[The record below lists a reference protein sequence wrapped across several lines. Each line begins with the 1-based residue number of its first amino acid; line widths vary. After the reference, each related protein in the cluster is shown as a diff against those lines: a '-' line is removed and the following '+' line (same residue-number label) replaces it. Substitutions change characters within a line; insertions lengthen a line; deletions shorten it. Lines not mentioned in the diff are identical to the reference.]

1 MSEILLEIK
10 NISACYQAAGK
21 IPTGMGRTIQALA
34 GVSVSVSKG
43 EALGIIG
50 ESGSGKTTLARV
62 AAGLLK
68 PSAGDVCYDGRK
80 HEFRRC
86 HSWVQMVFQDPY
98 SSLNPSLD
106 VEAAVGEGLLLLK
119 GENTAVRRRK
129 VAEALAMVGL
139 PRNVLD
145 RYPHQL
151 SGGQQQRVALARA
164 LVPGPRLLVLDE
176 PLAALDVLAQ
186 AHLLRLLAELK
197 IRLNLSYLFVSH
209 NLAAVK
215 QLCDRVAVIHAG
227 RVVECGTVLQVLT
240 QPEHEYT
247 ARLLDAFLWP
257 DPTRG
262 KANDGRQ
269 IPLSG
274 RAGS

>member
-10 NISACYQAAGK
+10 NVSAYYQAAGR
-21 IPTGMGRTIQALA
+21 IPPGKGRTIQALA
-34 GVSVSVSKG
+34 GVSVCVAKG

-62 AAGLLK
+62 AAGLLT

-86 HSWVQMVFQDPY
+86 QSWVQMVFQDPY
-98 SSLNPSLD
+98 GSLNPSLD
-106 VEAAVGEGLLLLK
+106 VEAAVGEGLLLLRK
-119 GENTAVRRRK
+119 VSTAARKRK

-164 LVPGPRLLVLDE
+164 LVTGPRLLVLDE
-176 PLAALDVLAQ
+176 PLAALDALSQARLLLLLAQ
-186 AHLLRLLAELK
+186 LK
-197 IRLNLSYLFVSH
+197 ARLNLSYLFVSH
-209 NLAAVK
+209 NLAAVR
-215 QLCDRVAVIHAG
+215 QLCDRVGVIHAG
-227 RVVECGTVLQVLT
+227 RLVECGSVLQVLT
-240 QPEHEYT
+240 QPAHEYT
-247 ARLLDAFLWP
+247 ARLLEAFLWP
-257 DPTRG
+257 DPSPFR
-262 KANDGRQ
+262 
-269 IPLSG
+269 G
-274 RAGS
+274 RAGN